1 MLVDAPPG
9 PAAFLATRL
18 AAAGWRAERVSLAD
32 AAVAGD
38 GTLAAVLFT
47 AGERPGLLLACC
59 RRLVTAGRPCVL
71 VLDRTDGRPIRLPR
85 AVLEL
90 VQTVISFDGR
100 TQDQVR
106 DTARQ
111 VLQSLQAA
119 LPGGTGRRPPVSSAA
134 AAAAPAA
141 DVTGVI
147 ALGASTGGTEALRS
161 LLTALPPT
169 LPPLLMVQHMPAGFT
184 APLARRLDM
193 LSALRVREA
202 TPDLPLR
209 AGMAVLAP
217 AGRHMKLVGRPGEW
231 RVRLSDTEPVNGHR
245 PAVDVLFHSV
255 AEAGAAA
262 VGVLLT
268 GMGNDGAAGLLALR
282 RAGAFTVAQDEAT
295 SVIYGMPREAARL
308 GAAQRILPLDAIP
321 AAVMEAVLRRGV
333 FVPPLG
339 RSG

>member
-18 AAAGWRAERVSLAD
+18 AAAGWRVERTSLAD
-32 AAVAGD
+32 AAAVGD
-38 GTLAAVLFT
+38 GVLAAVLFT

-90 VQTVISFDGR
+90 VQTVISLDGR
-100 TQDQVR
+100 TQGRRR
-106 DTARQ
+106 DVVRQ

-119 LPGGTGRRPPVSSAA
+119 LPGGMGRRPPVAGAA
-134 AAAAPAA
+134 VAAAPAA
-141 DVTGVI
+141 VTGVI
-147 ALGASTGGTEALRS
+147 AVGASTGGTEALRS
-161 LLTALPPT
+161 LLTVLPPT

-193 LSALRVREA
+193 LSAFRVREA

-209 AGMAVLAP
+209 SGMAVLAP
-217 AGRHMKLVGRPGEW
+217 AGRHMELAGRPGEW
-231 RVRLSDTEPVNGHR
+231 RVRLVDTEPVNGHR
-245 PAVDVLFHSV
+245 PSVDVLFHSV
-255 AEAGAAA
+255 AAAGAAA

-308 GAAQRILPLDAIP
+308 DAAQRILPLDAIP

-339 RSG
+339 KTG